1 MKNVLQSSLKWFFS
15 GMSFMLW
22 IVLVVYAS
30 SIALNDLWNKTDWD
44 NLTLSMWNSLV
55 SHVQDLKTEVDTIT
69 LTPGPQGPQWLQ
81 WPTGLTG
88 PAWPTGATGWTGPAW
103 PQGPQWPAG
112 PVNISQSLTASRSD
126 YVPSEAAVK
135 TAVDLKAN
143 IASPVFTGTP
153 SAPTPPLWDDTTKIA
168 TTQWVNANSVS
179 ASTTKTTFT
188 LMCWNITYNAPV
200 CPTIAGY
207 TKYCWDSY
215 LSGWSTNY
223 GGVSGTAVINC
234 VYISNS

>member
-1 MKNVLQSSLKWFFS
+1 MKNVLQTSLKWFFS

-30 SIALNDLWNKTDWD
+30 SIALNDLWNKTNWD

-69 LTPGPQGPQWLQ
+69 LTPGPQGPQWPQ
-81 WPTGLTG
+81 WPT
-88 PAWPTGATGWTGPAW
+88 
-103 PQGPQWPAG
+103 G
-112 PVNISQSLTASRSD
+112 PVNISQSLTGSRSD

-168 TTQWVNANSVS
+168 TTQWVNANTVS

-215 LSGWSTNY
+215 LSGWSTGY
-223 GGVSGTAVINC
+223 GGGSGTAVINC

>member
-1 MKNVLQSSLKWFFS
+1 MKNVLQTSLKWFFS

-30 SIALNDLWNKTDWD
+30 SIALNDLWNKTNWD

-69 LTPGPQGPQWLQ
+69 LTPGPQG
-81 WPTGLTG
+81 
-88 PAWPTGATGWTGPAW
+88 

-168 TTQWVNANSVS
+168 TTQWVNANTVS

-223 GGVSGTAVINC
+223 GGVSGTVVINC

>member
-81 WPTGLTG
+81 WPTG
-88 PAWPTGATGWTGPAW
+88 WTGPAW
-103 PQGPQWPAG
+103 PQGPQWPAW
-112 PVNISQSLTASRSD
+112 PVNISQSVSGNRTTH
-126 YVPSEAAVK
+126 VPSEAAVK

-143 IASPVFTGTP
+143 IASPAFTGTP

-168 TTQWVNANSVS
+168 TTQWVNANTVS
-179 ASTTKTTFT
+179 ASTMKTTFT
-188 LMCWNITYNAPV
+188 LICWYNNMTYSYCPNIT
-200 CPTIAGY
+200 GY
-207 TKYCWDSY
+207 TKYCGETYYSY
-215 LSGWSTNY
+215 QSSP
-223 GGVSGTAVINC
+223 VQNC